1 MNTGKQKV
9 NLLVLLD
16 LSAAFD
22 AIDHKTLLE
31 ISKTDFRVVS
41 NAKKWIWSFFS
52 CRTQYAFINENCSKS
67 CDIDCSAR

>member
-22 AIDHKTLLE
+22 AIDRKTLLE

-52 CRTQYAFINENCSKS
+52 CRTQCAFINENCSKS
-67 CDIDCSAR
+67 FDIDCSAR

>member
-22 AIDHKTLLE
+22 AIDHKALLE
-31 ISKTDFRVVS
+31 ISKTDLATQRNGFGPFSLVALSMLSSTRTALKVS
-41 NAKKWIWSFFS
+41 I
-52 CRTQYAFINENCSKS
+52 
-67 CDIDCSAR
+67 

>member
-9 NLLVLLD
+9 NLLVVLD

-41 NAKKWIWSFFS
+41 NAKKWIWSF

-67 CDIDCSAR
+67 FDIDCSTR

>member
-1 MNTGKQKV
+1 MNKGKQKV
-9 NLLVLLD
+9 NFLVLLD

-67 CDIDCSAR
+67 FDIDCSAR